1 MAVHDWTLV
10 PAGIF
15 HDFHHEWIS
24 TIKRSLNAGR
34 LPANYYALAE
44 QVAGGLGPD
53 VLTLEHGLP
62 APDADLDAP
71 APEEAE
77 AEEGEG
83 GTALLIAPPQVRHQ
97 EVEELPFSKRKRV
110 VIRHVSGHRVVAIV
124 EIVSPGNKAS
134 QATFKSFVSK
144 ACELLDNGIHLLVID
159 LFAPTP
165 RDPRGVHAEIW
176 GEYANKSFEL
186 TEEQPLTVVS
196 YEAESPKRAFGEVFA
211 FGEPLPDM
219 PLYLRQGHY
228 IKVPLEATYRDA
240 WEAVPRFWR
249 EKLHA
254 ASSRNGS

>member
-10 PAGIF
+10 HAGIF

-62 APDADLDAP
+62 VPGAPRDEPLPD
-71 APEEAE
+71 ET
-77 AEEGEG
+77 EGEG
-83 GTALLIAPPQVRHQ
+83 GVALAVAPPEVRHC
-97 EVEELPFSKRKRV
+97 ETEDLPYSKRKRV
-110 VIRHVSGHRVVAIV
+110 VVRHVSGHRVVAIV

-134 QATFKSFVSK
+134 QTAFKKFVSK
-144 ACELLDNGIHLLVID
+144 ACELLDSGVHLLVID

-165 RDPRGVHAEIW
+165 RDPRGIHAEIW
-176 GEYANKSFEL
+176 GEYSNKPFEL
-186 TEEQPLTVVS
+186 TDEQPLVAVS
-196 YEAESPKRAFGEVFA
+196 YESESPKRAFAEVFA
-211 FGEPLPDM
+211 VGEPIPDM
-219 PLYLRQGHY
+219 PLFLREGHY
-228 IKVPLEATYRDA
+228 IKVPLESTYRDA
-240 WEAVPRFWR
+240 WEAVPKFWR
-249 EKLHA
+249 NVLQP